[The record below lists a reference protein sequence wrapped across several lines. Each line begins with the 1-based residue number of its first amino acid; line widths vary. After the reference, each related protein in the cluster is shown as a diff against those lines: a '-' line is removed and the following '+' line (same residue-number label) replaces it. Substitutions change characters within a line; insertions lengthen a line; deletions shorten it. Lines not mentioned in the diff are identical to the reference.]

1 MGIFAMS
8 LALTAAQAKG
18 FYAQQ
23 NLSVQYAQVNSSTS
37 QFASL
42 RDNQY
47 DVIQTAADNVANYRL
62 NNSNSLGA
70 TINVQMIDG
79 LDYGLGLTL
88 VARPGITSAEA
99 LRGKTLSVDAPN
111 SGFAYV
117 LYKILSSHGLEQGR
131 DYQVVS
137 SGGTLN
143 RFGLLL
149 AGKVD
154 GTLLNNGFEVRAAY
168 QGQTLLDTVYSVVNP
183 YLGSTI
189 AAKQEWLESH
199 RDVAVRLIRAYYD
212 AVQWSFDPN
221 NQEEAIGLL
230 MAQPNTPRDLA
241 EQIYAEQLRWGQGI
255 IPDAN
260 IDRHALLNVL
270 KLRAQFNGFDEPQ
283 NLRYLAS
290 PASGLYDLSYY
301 YQALRDVWG
310 YKRGHE
316 ARL

>member
-1 MGIFAMS
+1 
-8 LALTAAQAKG
+8 
-18 FYAQQ
+18 
-23 NLSVQYAQVNSSTS
+23 
-37 QFASL
+37 
-42 RDNQY
+42 
-47 DVIQTAADNVANYRL
+47 
-62 NNSNSLGA
+62 
-70 TINVQMIDG
+70 
-79 LDYGLGLTL
+79 
-88 VARPGITSAEA
+88 
-99 LRGKTLSVDAPN
+99 
-111 SGFAYV
+111 
-117 LYKILSSHGLEQGR
+117 
-131 DYQVVS
+131 
-137 SGGTLN
+137 
-143 RFGLLL
+143 
-149 AGKVD
+149 
-154 GTLLNNGFEVRAAY
+154 
-168 QGQTLLDTVYSVVNP
+168 
-183 YLGSTI
+183 
-189 AAKQEWLESH
+189 
-199 RDVAVRLIRAYYD
+199 VRLIRAYYD